1 MGQSDEY
8 AEVDGLFLDGLSEA
22 DRGRRVKADRM
33 GKFDLV
39 FHAGGGG
46 GGRFEEGGLAHG
58 EECVLL
64 GDVVGV

>member
-46 GGRFEEGGLAHG
+46 GGGMRKEDWLTVRSV
-58 EECVLL
+58 CCLVML
-64 GDVVGV
+64 